1 MLSMHISSRGMIISN
16 GKKAA
21 WFRLSV
27 NCHASKTINGNACFQ
42 AESKFFFVFCNIRD
56 NIKYLHEETP
66 FYYTLKHV
74 SDSIALREKA
84 IINRNFRKLLFVPK
98 HCAKYLF

>member
-1 MLSMHISSRGMIISN
+1 MVLFSSKNVVNAHFKPMHDYFSN

-74 SDSIALREKA
+74 SDSIALREKT
-84 IINRNFRKLLFVPK
+84 IISYVFR
-98 HCAKYLF
+98 